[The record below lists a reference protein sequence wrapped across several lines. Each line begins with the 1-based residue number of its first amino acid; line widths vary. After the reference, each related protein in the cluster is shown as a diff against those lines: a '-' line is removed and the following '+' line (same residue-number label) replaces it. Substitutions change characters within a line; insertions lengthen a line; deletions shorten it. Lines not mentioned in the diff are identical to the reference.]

1 MCDKSKMGEETP
13 TLSDMFTARKDQVQ
27 HNELIPNSTLA
38 VIPTTAELADTEAEA
53 VIQAVE
59 PILKKCKKKK
69 VIRPKSINLF
79 RDQPL
84 NVKLENGVTLT
95 LNFAIPEN

>member
-1 MCDKSKMGEETP
+1 MCDKSNMGEETP
-13 TLSDMFTARKDQVQ
+13 TLSD
-27 HNELIPNSTLA
+27 TLA
-38 VIPTTAELADTEAEA
+38 VIPTTDESIAELADTEAEA

-59 PILKKCKKKK
+59 PILKKYKKKK

>member
-1 MCDKSKMGEETP
+1 MCEESKIEANMELP
-13 TLSDMFTARKDQVQ
+13 TVS
-27 HNELIPNSTLA
+27 ELIPDDTLD
-38 VIPTTAELADTEAEA
+38 VVPVTTEPTAAELADIEAEA
-53 VIQAVE
+53 VIRAVE

-79 RDQPL
+79 KDQPL
-84 NVKLENGVTLT
+84 NVKLENGVVLT